1 MVKIRVQNSGRVQEA
16 EQNNTNGRDGIQFS
30 HSGTFA
36 GVPGS
41 RGYFFGVRQL
51 FKQTTAV
58 R

>member
-1 MVKIRVQNSGRVQEA
+1 MDKTRGQNSGGMQEA
-16 EQNNTNGRDGIQFS
+16 EQNNTNGRNGIQFS
-30 HSGTFA
+30 YNGTFA

-58 R
+58 L